1 MKKLLAMML
10 ALLFVLS
17 CGMMATAESD
27 LDYCEINWYIG
38 STPPKDADMKIVNDA
53 LNEYLMEKLNCK
65 VNITYM
71 TSNDWV
77 AKMGTMLASG
87 EDCGIVG
94 FGSQSKSD
102 YVIESQRGSYYPM
115 NEFLDTFAA
124 DTKALFPDGV
134 WEGMKVNGNVYGIPS
149 KKDNG
154 YFISLI
160 YNADMVEESGI
171 NLADYHYSNFR
182 DLEDLFYD
190 MKEWRDEAHPEMKD
204 YPIVWSNGLI
214 YPYNFAFET
223 FLNDSY
229 MAVANIEGIMD
240 IEGYDTETV
249 FNFYDTPEFLE
260 FCLQK
265 QKLVADGIYL
275 YDYTDKDDLRKPN
288 DGVCFFIGWGY
299 TYMQEHL
306 YSDAWTSKMIMS
318 DHIWTETNNYY
329 SAGTAI
335 SANCKNPE
343 RAMMVLNLVNTDSF
357 VATLMRFGVQGVHWD
372 YDANGDMTFN
382 FEGSRNAETGNRG
395 YYYWYNAPVGN
406 LTIVNAPKDLVGPN
420 NEMMTEMNRL
430 NEECVIPSHL
440 GFGFDTSAVTNELAA
455 CTSIV
460 LEYQA
465 DLVNGKCASQEEVE
479 QIVEEFRAK
488 LHANGV
494 DTIVEAVQDQID
506 EWRAAK

>member
-1 MKKLLAMML
+1 MKKLLAMLL

-17 CGMMATAESD
+17 CGFAIAESD
-27 LDYCEINWYIG
+27 LDYCEIYWYIG
-38 STPPKDADMKIVNDA
+38 SQPPNDADLKIVNDA
-53 LNEYLMEKLNCK
+53 LNEYLMEKINCK
-65 VNITYM
+65 VKITYM
-71 TSNDWV
+71 TSPDWV

-134 WEGMKVNGNVYGIPS
+134 WEGMKVNGNIYGIPS

-171 NLADYHYSNFR
+171 NLDDYHYSNFR
-182 DLEDLFYD
+182 DLEELFYD

-204 YPIVWSNGLI
+204 YPIVWNNNLI

-229 MAVANIEGIMD
+229 MADANIDGIMD
-240 IEGYDTETV
+240 VEGYDTETV

-288 DGVCFFIGWGY
+288 NGVCFFIGWGY

-306 YSDAWTSKMIMS
+306 FSDAWTSKMVMS

-343 RAMMVLNLVNTDSF
+343 RAMMVLNLVNTDPF

-372 YDANGDMTFN
+372 YDANGEMTFN
-382 FEGSRNAETGNRG
+382 FEGSRNAEVGNRG

-430 NEECVIPSHL
+430 NAECVIPSHL
-440 GFGFDTSAVTNELAA
+440 GFGFDTSVVTNELAA

-460 LEYQA
+460 LEYQE
-465 DLVNGKCASQEEVE
+465 DLTNGKCASQEEVE
-479 QIVEEFRAK
+479 KIVEEFRAK

-494 DTIVEAVQDQID
+494 DTIVEAVQAQVDA
-506 EWRAAK
+506 WRAAK

>member
-1 MKKLLAMML
+1 MKKLLAMLL

-17 CGMMATAESD
+17 CGFAIAESD

-38 STPPKDADMKIVNDA
+38 SQPPNDADLKIVNDA
-53 LNEYLMEKLNCK
+53 LNENLMEKINCK
-65 VNITYM
+65 VKITYM
-71 TSNDWV
+71 TSPDWV

-134 WEGMKVNGNVYGIPS
+134 WEGMKVNGNIYGIPS

-171 NLADYHYSNFR
+171 NLDDYHYSNFR
-182 DLEDLFYD
+182 DLEELFYD

-204 YPIVWSNGLI
+204 YPIVWNNNLI

-229 MAVANIEGIMD
+229 MAVANIDGIMD
-240 IEGYDTETV
+240 VEGYDTETV

-288 DGVCFFIGWGY
+288 NGVCFFIGWGY

-306 YSDAWTSKMIMS
+306 FSDAWTSKMVMS

-343 RAMMVLNLVNTDSF
+343 RAMMVLNLVNTDPF

-372 YDANGDMTFN
+372 YDANGEMTFN
-382 FEGSRNAETGNRG
+382 FEGSRNAEVGNRG

-430 NEECVIPSHL
+430 NAECVIPSHL
-440 GFGFDTSAVTNELAA
+440 GFGFDTSVVTNELAA

-460 LEYQA
+460 LEYQE
-465 DLVNGKCASQEEVE
+465 DLANGKCASQEEVKK
-479 QIVEEFRAK
+479 IVEEFRAK

-494 DTIVEAVQDQID
+494 DTIVEAVQAQVDA
-506 EWRAAK
+506 WRAAK

>member
-1 MKKLLAMML
+1 
-10 ALLFVLS
+10 
-17 CGMMATAESD
+17 
-27 LDYCEINWYIG
+27 
-38 STPPKDADMKIVNDA
+38 
-53 LNEYLMEKLNCK
+53 
-65 VNITYM
+65 
-71 TSNDWV
+71 
-77 AKMGTMLASG
+77 
-87 EDCGIVG
+87 
-94 FGSQSKSD
+94 
-102 YVIESQRGSYYPM
+102 
-115 NEFLDTFAA
+115 
-124 DTKALFPDGV
+124 
-134 WEGMKVNGNVYGIPS
+134 MKVNGNIYGIPS

-171 NLADYHYSNFR
+171 NLDDYHYSNFR
-182 DLEDLFYD
+182 DLEELFYD

-204 YPIVWSNGLI
+204 YPIVWNNNLI

-229 MAVANIEGIMD
+229 MAVANIDGIMD
-240 IEGYDTETV
+240 VEGYDTETV

-288 DGVCFFIGWGY
+288 NGVCFFIGWGY

-306 YSDAWTSKMIMS
+306 FSDAWTSKMVMS

-343 RAMMVLNLVNTDSF
+343 RAMMVLNLVNTDPF

-372 YDANGDMTFN
+372 YDANGEMTFN
-382 FEGSRNAETGNRG
+382 FEGSRNAEVGNRG

-430 NEECVIPSHL
+430 NAECVIPSHL
-440 GFGFDTSAVTNELAA
+440 GFGFDTSVVTNELAA

-460 LEYQA
+460 LEYQE
-465 DLVNGKCASQEEVE
+465 DLANGKCASQEEVE
-479 QIVEEFRAK
+479 KIVEEFRAK

-494 DTIVEAVQDQID
+494 DTIVEAVQAQVDA
-506 EWRAAK
+506 WRAAK